1 MLFKVSNP
9 DLVIKHIKKL
19 QPLNYNQFR
28 WWRQFDSKNK
38 PLPKGASLLDRI
50 KNKEFEF
57 SHYYWQ
63 ALYCEMRINE
73 KVQSYKG
80 DIQRLIEN
88 DSIELTRRK
97 RLWEDFEKNEL
108 ENLQELQKLFL
119 REFIITPEEYD
130 QHIENFDGTIEEFY
144 IYCLKT
150 FDLSGKKAD
159 RRGRPAKKALLY

>member
-63 ALYCEMRINE
+63 ALYCEIRINE

-88 DSIELTRRK
+88 DSIELARRK
-97 RLWEDFEKNEL
+97 RLWEDFEKMN
-108 ENLQELQKLFL
+108 
-119 REFIITPEEYD
+119 
-130 QHIENFDGTIEEFY
+130 
-144 IYCLKT
+144 
-150 FDLSGKKAD
+150 
-159 RRGRPAKKALLY
+159 

>member
-1 MLFKVSNP
+1 MLFKISNP
-9 DLVIKHIKKL
+9 ELVIKHIKKL

-28 WWRQFDSKNK
+28 WWRQFDSKTK
-38 PLPKGASLLDRI
+38 PLPKGASLQNRI

-63 ALYCEMRINE
+63 AQYCEMRINE
-73 KVQSYKG
+73 KVKSYNG

-88 DSIELTRRK
+88 DGVELARRK
-97 RLWEDFEKNEL
+97 RLWEDFEKNES

-130 QHIENFDGTIEEFY
+130 EHIINFNGTLEEFY
-144 IYCLKT
+144 MYCL
-150 FDLSGKKAD
+150 
-159 RRGRPAKKALLY
+159 